1 MTSPI
6 TADIICSQDVY
17 IANNYFVS
25 EKHFLNPIFRI
36 ILTCSYSGTHI
47 LYVVRWSMDEIII
60 LYNTSCVQTR
70 SCVQLQLCVYIYSRL
85 YFMAVDIIFFS
96 FLLSFVFPIE
106 NNVLFSECTDPIL
119 IAGSFFLSRKRA
131 RISQELYGC
140 AYSI

>member
-25 EKHFLNPIFRI
+25 REHFLNPIFRI

-70 SCVQLQLCVYIYSRL
+70 SCVQHQLCVYIYSRM
-85 YFMAVDIIFFS
+85 YFMAVDIIFFPFYYPS
-96 FLLSFVFPIE
+96 FFPSRTTSFSPNAPTRFLLLV
-106 NNVLFSECTDPIL
+106 V
-119 IAGSFFLSRKRA
+119 FFLSRKRA